1 MAEINWMQVGIGF
14 LSGGAFGAIL
24 KIGYDIAHSRT
35 QPVGRRVDI
44 EPVFAKTEEFEG
56 LDAKVTL
63 VHSGITSEFANLFI
77 GNIKVQNRGNQNFGE
92 FELGIELGEKDRCV
106 YIGWLNPDQHHKIS
120 LLTPVSPANPARQLS
135 FSLKP
140 FNRSN
145 EYTLKLY
152 LVLPPGITEPQPMRF
167 SSPEPIRFVDMP
179 TVAETLGQV
188 AQGSIAKLGPLY
200 LKIGR

>member
-1 MAEINWMQVGIGF
+1 MGAINWIQVGLGF

-24 KIGYDIAHSRT
+24 KIAYDIAHSRT

-44 EPVFAKTEEFEG
+44 EPVFAKTEEFED

-63 VHSGITSEFANLFI
+63 VHGGTTNEFSNLFI
-77 GNIKVQNRGNQNFGE
+77 GSIRIQNRGNQNFTE
-92 FELGIELGEKDRCV
+92 FEIGIELGENDCCV
-106 YIGWLNPDQHHKIS
+106 YVGWLNPDQHHKIT
-120 LLTPVSPANPARQLS
+120 LLTPVSPAKPARQLR

-140 FNRSN
+140 FNRRN

-152 LVLPPGITEPQPMRF
+152 LVLPVGVKEPQSIRF

-179 TVAETLGQV
+179 TVAETLAQV
-188 AQGSIAKLGPLY
+188 AEGSIAKVGPFY